1 MDEMLSTFDLELFLN
16 SSDCQTAIN
25 IMPVSGLLAYGIDL
39 GTTFSVIAWLDSSG
53 RPCTIPND
61 EGDLLTP
68 SVVLFDIGAIVVGKE
83 AVKAL
88 ALDPH
93 RVADFSK
100 REIGNDV
107 YSRPIGGEQISP
119 VVIESLILEK
129 LKRDAENR
137 IGPVRS
143 AVITVPAYFN
153 EPRRKATEDAGRLAG
168 IEVLDIIN
176 EPTAAAIAY
185 GYSMGFLNAQGL
197 AHSRERIV
205 VYDLG
210 GGTFDVTV
218 MEIDG
223 MSFRTLASG
232 GDVCLGGTDW
242 DRRLVDFLAER
253 FKEQNHGADPRQ
265 NPVTFQKLLREAEDA
280 KRALSSRHQLSIN
293 LELPTGGC
301 RVQLLRSDFEALT
314 ADLLERTRFTT
325 QRVVRE
331 AHLEWKD
338 VTRILLVGGSTRMP
352 MVREMLERET
362 GIKPDLSASADESVA
377 HGAAIY
383 ANLLLNLKSGKRPG
397 LSVQDVNAHDL
408 GVLGRDPETGRPR
421 KAVLI
426 GRNTPLPA
434 SETLDFSTARDGQRT
449 VEINVVEGGDMS
461 GNNATLVGKCVMTGL
476 PAGLPA
482 KTPVRV
488 TFEYK
493 SNGRITVS
501 ASIPRLRHRMEFHI
515 ERHVGLSET
524 EIADWTERIRTRSR
538 LPGYS
543 S

>member
-1 MDEMLSTFDLELFLN
+1 MTLSKN
-16 SSDCQTAIN
+16 TA
-25 IMPVSGLLAYGIDL
+25 VGIDL
-39 GTTFSVIAWLDSSG
+39 GTTFSVIAYLDPSG
-53 RPCTIPND
+53 RPCTIMND

-68 SVVLFDIGAIVVGKE
+68 SVVLFDVGAIVVGKE
-83 AVKAL
+83 AVKA
-88 ALDPH
+88 ASVDPD
-93 RVADFSK
+93 RVADFAK
-100 REIGNDV
+100 REIGNEF

-119 VVIESLILEK
+119 IVIESLVLEK

-137 IGPVRS
+137 IGPIQS

-153 EPRRKATEDAGRLAG
+153 EPRRKATEDAGQLAG

-185 GYSMGFLNAQGL
+185 GYTMGFLNAQVE

-223 MSFRTLASG
+223 SNFRTLSSG

-242 DRRLVDFLAER
+242 DRRIVDYLAER
-253 FKEQNHGADPRQ
+253 FQERNKCADPRE
-265 NPVTFQKLLREAEDA
+265 NPATFQKLLREAEDA
-280 KRALSSRHQLSIN
+280 KRALSSRQQVTVN
-293 LELPTGGC
+293 LDFPTGAC
-301 RVQLLRSDFEALT
+301 RVPLQRTDFETMT

-325 QRVVRE
+325 QRVVKE
-331 AHLEWKD
+331 ARLEWKD
-338 VTRILLVGGSTRMP
+338 LTRILLVGGSTRMP

-362 GIKPDLSASADESVA
+362 GIRPDLSASADEAVA

-383 ANLLLNLKSGKRPG
+383 ANLILNIRSGQKPDM
-397 LSVQDVNAHDL
+397 SVQDVNAHDL
-408 GVLGRDPETGRPR
+408 GVLGRDPDTGRPR
-421 KAVLI
+421 KSVLI
-426 GRNTPLPA
+426 QRNTALPA
-434 SETLDFSTARDGQRT
+434 SSTKEYTTARDNQRT

-461 GNNATLVGKCVMTGL
+461 GNNATVVGKCVMTGL

-493 SNGRITVS
+493 ANGRITVR
-501 ASIPRLRHRMEFHI
+501 ASIPSLKHKMEFHI
-515 ERHVGLSET
+515 ERPSGMKDAEM
-524 EIADWTERIRTRSR
+524 ADWSERIRTRSG
-538 LPGYS
+538 LPGFS

>member
-1 MDEMLSTFDLELFLN
+1 MTHST
-16 SSDCQTAIN
+16 QTA
-25 IMPVSGLLAYGIDL
+25 VGIDL
-39 GTTFSVIAWLDSSG
+39 GTTFSVIAYLDPSG
-53 RPCTIPND
+53 RPCTIMND

-83 AVKAL
+83 AVKA
-88 ALDPH
+88 ACVDPD
-93 RVADFSK
+93 RVADFAK
-100 REIGNDV
+100 REIGNEFF
-107 YSRPIGGEQISP
+107 SRLIGGEQISP
-119 VVIESLILEK
+119 IVIESLVLEK
-129 LKRDAENR
+129 MKHDAENR
-137 IGPVRS
+137 IGPIQS

-153 EPRRKATEDAGRLAG
+153 EARRKATEDAGQLAG
-168 IEVLDIIN
+168 LEVLDIIN

-185 GYSMGFLNAQGL
+185 GYTMGFLNSQGA
-197 AHSRERIV
+197 AHERERIV

-223 MSFRTLASG
+223 RDFRTLSSG

-242 DRRLVDFLAER
+242 DRRIVDYLAER
-253 FKEQNHGADPRQ
+253 FMEQNRGVDPRQ
-265 NPVTFQKLLREAEDA
+265 NPTTFQKLLREAEDA
-280 KRALSSRHQLSIN
+280 KRALSSRQQVNVS
-293 LELPTGGC
+293 LEFPTGSC
-301 RVQLLRSDFEALT
+301 RIPLPRSEFESIT

-331 AHLEWKD
+331 AKLEWKD
-338 VTRILLVGGSTRMP
+338 LTRILLVGGSTRMP

-362 GIKPDLSASADESVA
+362 GIRPDLSASADEAVA

-383 ANLLLNLKSGKRPG
+383 ANLILNIRSGQEPNMT
-397 LSVQDVNAHDL
+397 VQDVNAHDL
-408 GVLGRDPETGRPR
+408 GVLGRDPATGRPR
-421 KAVLI
+421 KSVLI
-426 GRNTPLPA
+426 QRNTALPA
-434 SETLDFSTARDGQRT
+434 SQTKDFATARDNQRT

-461 GNNATLVGKCVMTGL
+461 GNNATVVGKCVMTGL
-476 PAGLPA
+476 PVGLPA

-493 SNGRITVS
+493 ANGRITVR
-501 ASIPRLRHRMEFHI
+501 ASIPTLKHKMEFEI
-515 ERHVGLSET
+515 ERPTGFDESQ
-524 EIADWTERIRTRSR
+524 IADWSERIRTRSG

>member
-1 MDEMLSTFDLELFLN
+1 MAIPRN
-16 SSDCQTAIN
+16 TA
-25 IMPVSGLLAYGIDL
+25 VGIDL
-39 GTTFSVIAWLDSSG
+39 GTTFSVIAYLDSSD
-53 RPCTIPND
+53 RPCTILND

-83 AVKAL
+83 AVKASTI
-88 ALDPH
+88 DPQ
-93 RVADFSK
+93 RVADFAK

-129 LKRDAENR
+129 MKRDAENR
-137 IGPVRS
+137 IGPIKS

-153 EPRRKATEDAGRLAG
+153 EPRRKATEDAGQLAG
-168 IEVLDIIN
+168 FEVLDIIN
-176 EPTAAAIAY
+176 EPTAAAIGY

-197 AHSRERIV
+197 AHSLERIV

-223 MSFRTLASG
+223 TNFRTLASG

-242 DRRLVDFLAER
+242 DRRIVDFLAER
-253 FKEQNHGADPRQ
+253 FKEQNRGADPRQ

-280 KRALSSRHQLSIN
+280 KRALSSRQQLNIN
-293 LELPTGGC
+293 LDFPTGTL
-301 RVQLLRSDFEALT
+301 RVPLTRSDFEDMT
-314 ADLLERTRFTT
+314 ADLLDRTRFTT
-325 QRVVRE
+325 QRVVKE
-331 AHLEWKD
+331 AHLEWTD
-338 VTRILLVGGSTRMP
+338 LTRILLVGGSTRMP

-362 GIKPDLSASADESVA
+362 GIRPDLSASADEAVA

-383 ANLLLNLKSGKRPG
+383 ANLLLNIRSGQRAS
-397 LSVQDVNAHDL
+397 LSVQNVNAHDL
-408 GVLGRDPETGRPR
+408 GVLGRDPVTGRPR
-421 KAVLI
+421 KSVLI
-426 GRNTPLPA
+426 QRNTTLPA
-434 SETLDFSTARDGQRT
+434 RQTKEFTTAKDNQRT

-461 GNNATLVGKCVMTGL
+461 GNNATIVGKCVMTGL

-482 KTPVRV
+482 KTPVKV

-493 SNGRITVS
+493 SNGRITVG
-501 ASIPRLRHRMEFHI
+501 ASIPTVKHKMEFQI
-515 ERHVGLSET
+515 QRPAGLDESQM
-524 EIADWTERIRTRSR
+524 ADWSERIRTRR
-538 LPGYS
+538 GMPGYS